1 MIFYLKRCIIIKISY
16 HNNKQKWKKLYCL
29 NSQKVLI
36 QLKNLVS
43 KIINKIIFAKFF
55 NFYQECAC

>member
-1 MIFYLKRCIIIKISY
+1 MKKIIF
-16 HNNKQKWKKLYCL
+16 NL